1 MMILCVALAATAALA
16 QTPATGSAP
25 VPFPPEARMS
35 APLPTD
41 ANGVIDGGVPTYIKP
56 ETAEQRMAR
65 IGMREDPGPNPDPKQ
80 VFYRFGKPVS
90 IHRYERRWA
99 NFDGAEPGHVR
110 PFGFVNS
117 YREIYQQNEKW
128 IWVWQDETPPEHVDA
143 NLEPV
148 TSQVAAATMTPA
160 QIEYFQRTRPE
171 FTPLDVPKSDV
182 TLKFVESNNGLP
194 NAGSYRNSITVAD
207 MNGDKCGDIIAPPQR
222 GAPNGVPEIYLGD
235 CKGSF
240 KFWDRVKWPYTL
252 DYGGVAAADF
262 NRDGKMDLVFAIHLS
277 GVKAMLGDGKGN
289 FVDASNG
296 LPMDYPTR
304 RVVAADLDHDGWVDI
319 GVVSEGPTARG
330 DVNPDFGKLRAYLNM
345 GAAKGWMGMNVAPP
359 SMTIGGA
366 TGPVQFGGDWLSVG
380 NFNGDAYPD
389 LFASSVYFN
398 GPDVL
403 WTSNHGARKWTNVGG
418 QGTLLPLLAYHFA
431 STTGH
436 FSSKRLDDVVFSFQR
451 AWPVGS
457 VDTKIIPDPPLTE
470 VVGLD
475 RVTFGGKEPKRVPVI
490 RWKASR
496 AVWAVGSGDFDGDGN
511 LDIAYTRYDP
521 RVLEVLLGD
530 GKGNFRRAT
539 VDGAALPSNTNY
551 DLTVADVNG
560 DGRPDIVIAYE
571 SSNMTAFAPRDGSIR
586 VYLNQGGSSSAKSV
600 TVSEKK

>member
-1 MMILCVALAATAALA
+1 MILCVALAATAALA
-16 QTPATGSAP
+16 QTPATSSAP
-25 VPFPPEARMS
+25 VPFPPETRMS

-41 ANGVIDGGVPTYIKP
+41 ANGVIEGGAPKYLTP
-56 ETAEQRMAR
+56 ETPEQRMAR

-99 NFDGAEPGHVR
+99 NFDGAEPGQVR

-117 YREIYQQNEKW
+117 YREVYQQNEKW
-128 IWVWQDETPPEHVDA
+128 IWVWQDETPVAPVDV

-148 TSQVAAATMTPA
+148 TSQVQAAAMTPE

-171 FTPLDVPKSDV
+171 FAPLDAPKSDV

-207 MNGDKCGDIIAPPQR
+207 MNGDKCADIIAPPQR

-235 CKGSF
+235 CKGGF
-240 KFWDRVKWPYTL
+240 KFWDTVKWPYTL

-262 NRDGKMDLVFAIHLS
+262 NRDGKMDLVFGIHLN
-277 GVKAMLGDGKGN
+277 GVKVMLGDGKGN
-289 FVDASNG
+289 FVDGSNG

-304 RVVAADLDHDGWVDI
+304 RVVAADLDHDGWMDI
-319 GVVSEGPTARG
+319 GVISEGPTARG

-359 SMTIGGA
+359 SMTVGTA

-389 LFASSVYFN
+389 LFGSSVYFN
-398 GPDVL
+398 GPDIL
-403 WTSNHGARKWTNVGG
+403 WTSGGGARKWKNVGG

-436 FSSKRLDDVVFSFQR
+436 FSSKKLDDVVFSFQR
-451 AWPVGS
+451 AWPVGT
-457 VDTKIIPDPPLTE
+457 VDTKVIPEPPLTE
-470 VVGLD
+470 VIGLD
-475 RVTFGGKEPKRVPVI
+475 RITFGGKEPKRVPVV
-490 RWKASR
+490 RWKGSR
-496 AVWAVGSGDFDGDGN
+496 AVWGVGSGDFDGDGN

-521 RVLEVLLGD
+521 RTLEILLGD

-539 VDGAALPSNTNY
+539 IDGAALPTNTNY

-586 VYLNQGGSSSAKSV
+586 VYLNQGGSAPAKSE